1 MNQGN
6 NNPEDQFRQFAGNF
20 SDAVSSFGKKVGG
33 FVDDLFKENESGEVI
48 VRVDAYYTADDFII
62 EAELPGVLKEDVSLQ
77 VVDQFLSLKGV
88 KKMIDNSEDYDYVGR
103 ERAYGTFLRTL
114 ELPDDI
120 DLQKIKAKYEHGIL
134 RVAFAR
140 LASSK
145 ADKGTQVDID

>member
-77 VVDQFLSLKGV
+77 VVDQFLSLKGM
-88 KKMIDNSEDYDYVGR
+88 KKTVDNAEDFQYVGR
-103 ERAYGTFLRTL
+103 ERAYGHFLRTL

-120 DLQKIKAKYEHGIL
+120 DLQKIKAKYDHGIL
-134 RVAFAR
+134 RVTFAR